1 MILAHS
7 LVCSPLCKCYV
18 NEDIYN
24 KMKTNYFTYET
35 FSHLSDNMKISN
47 LKFNIENCSED
58 SLESIQEIYNSN
70 PKNNYNKINDF
81 KKFHS
86 YWKGIEKRFKCT
98 GWCKTKYT
106 NIYTLK
112 NDTMMKYIFSDINKD
127 IVSYPGCLNRLVNWI
142 PFLVAVVGTL
152 LINCGVI
159 QFINFIFTLKLMNG
173 NNDEDDD
180 DKNDNDEIQ
189 NEEI

>member
-159 QFINFIFTLKLMNG
+159 QLINFIFTLKLMNG

>member
-112 NDTMMKYIFSDINKD
+112 NDTMMKYIFSDINRD

-159 QFINFIFTLKLMNG
+159 QLINFIFTLKLMNG

>member
-112 NDTMMKYIFSDINKD
+112 NDTMMKYIFSDINRD

-159 QFINFIFTLKLMNG
+159 QLINFIFTLKLMNG
-173 NNDEDDD
+173 NNDEDDEDD
-180 DKNDNDEIQ
+180 DKNEIQ

>member
-70 PKNNYNKINDF
+70 PKNNYNKIIDF

-112 NDTMMKYIFSDINKD
+112 NDTMMKYIFSDINRD

-159 QFINFIFTLKLMNG
+159 QLINFIFTLKLMNG

>member
-35 FSHLSDNMKISN
+35 FSHLSENMKISN

-112 NDTMMKYIFSDINKD
+112 NDTMMKYIFSDINRD

-159 QFINFIFTLKLMNG
+159 QLINFIFTLKLMNG

>member
-112 NDTMMKYIFSDINKD
+112 NDTMMKYIFSDINRD

-159 QFINFIFTLKLMNG
+159 QLINFIFTLKLMNG

-180 DKNDNDEIQ
+180 DKNDNVEIQ

>member
-35 FSHLSDNMKISN
+35 FSHLSENMKISN

-112 NDTMMKYIFSDINKD
+112 NDTMMKYIFSDINRD

-159 QFINFIFTLKLMNG
+159 QLINFIFTLKVMNG

>member
-35 FSHLSDNMKISN
+35 FSHLSENMKISN

-98 GWCKTKYT
+98 GWCTTKYT

-112 NDTMMKYIFSDINKD
+112 NDTMMKYIFSDINRD

-159 QFINFIFTLKLMNG
+159 QLINFIFTLKLMNG
-173 NNDEDDD
+173 NNDEDDEDD
-180 DKNDNDEIQ
+180 DKNEIQ